1 MKILLAADGSEYSC
15 KAAKFLVQSRSMLG
29 RKPDVIVLN
38 VDRPLGRTL
47 TLEVGAEAA
56 ARYHAEASAA
66 ALQPIAAILKKA
78 RIAFRE
84 VAAVGDPASVI
95 ARVAKAEARDLVV
108 MGSRGH
114 GALGNLLLG
123 SVATRTIARSR
134 LPVLIVR

>member
-1 MKILLAADGSEYSC
+1 MKVLLAADGSEYSR
-15 KAAKFLVQSRSMLG
+15 KAAKFLVTSRSMLG

-38 VDRPLGRTL
+38 VDRALGRSL
-47 TLEVGAEAA
+47 TLEIGAEAA

-66 ALQPIAAILKKA
+66 ALQPVAAILKKA
-78 RIAFRE
+78 RIAFRQ
-84 VAAVGDPASVI
+84 VAAVGDPATVI

-114 GALGNLLLG
+114 GALGSLLLG
-123 SVATRTIARSR
+123 SVASRTIARSR

>member
-1 MKILLAADGSEYSC
+1 MKILLAVDGSEYSR
-15 KAAKFLVQSRSMLG
+15 KAAKFLIKQRAMLG
-29 RKPDVIVLN
+29 RSPDVIVLN
-38 VDRPLGRTL
+38 VDRPLGRAL
-47 TLEVGAEAA
+47 TLEVGVDAA
-56 ARYHAEASAA
+56 ARYHAETSEA
-66 ALQPIAAILKKA
+66 ALRPVATILKRA

-95 ARVAKAEARDLVV
+95 ARMAKSEARDLIV

-123 SVATRTIARSR
+123 SVATRTIARSL